1 MNCGARLPA
10 LCPQCGASLP
20 PEARFC
26 IECGHQLGAPPSR
39 IPSTAAPDP
48 LTERL
53 QRLVPQEYADR
64 LLVSKG
70 QVASECRLVT
80 ILFSDIKGST
90 ALAETLD
97 PEDVLEIINDA
108 FEVLSEP
115 ITRHEGTLARL
126 MGDAVLAFFGAPLSH
141 EDDPERAIRAAL
153 EIVEG
158 ARRYAAR
165 LERERGITGFDV
177 RVGINT
183 GMVVV
188 GEVGSDFQVEYTAVG
203 DAINVAARM
212 EQNAPPGGILIAHD
226 TYRHV
231 RGVFEVVPQA
241 PLAVK
246 GRADPVVTYLV
257 ERAKPRAFRIG
268 IRRVEGVE
276 TRMVGREA
284 ERKRLQDAFYSVVE
298 DGECQVVTIAGE
310 AGVGK
315 SRLLYE
321 FDIWSEL
328 QPKPFYYFKGRASH
342 EMRHLPHA
350 LLRDLFRFRFQ
361 IHQSD
366 SASTARDKLV
376 QGLTQ
381 AFQPAA
387 PQSPI
392 PNPQSPISNTH
403 SRIPDRRP
411 TLSNS
416 EGSEITMKA
425 HIIGH
430 LLGFDFSASP
440 HVQAIGDDAQQLRD
454 RALVYIGEYFRA
466 MAGEHPVVILLE
478 DLHWADDSSLDAL
491 NRLAMAAGT
500 DGHLPLLIL
509 GAARPALYER
519 RPYWGQGQPFH
530 SRLDLMPLSKWD
542 SRRLVHEILKKVPPG
557 QLPATLRDQ
566 VVAGAEGNPFFLE
579 ELIKMLVE
587 EGVIRKGAE
596 SWAVEAERLG
606 DLQVPPTLTGVL
618 QARLDRLPS
627 DQRLV
632 LQQASVVG
640 RLFWDLVVAH
650 IAADAG
656 TPAGPGEVNA
666 ALSELRGREM
676 VFRRETSAFE
686 GAREYLFKHALLREV
701 TYEGV
706 LKQVRRVYHGLAAEW
721 LMERT
726 GERAGEYTGLI
737 ADHLELAGRTEEA
750 VTFLRKAGEQAAAR
764 YANEE
769 AVNYFSRALTLT
781 PEDSAAERY
790 DLLLVRE
797 ALHDLIGVREA
808 QAEDLAELETL
819 ARRLDGV
826 QEGRPGLRSAE
837 ISLRRA
843 RHARMTGELDQ
854 AITYAKAAIA
864 HAKAASAL
872 ANAVAA
878 FGQDAG
884 IAAVQDGSPREGVST
899 LASQREQVA
908 LGIQA
913 LALAE
918 WAWVHNYREQLE
930 LAQQRAEEAVA
941 CARESGLPAV
951 LARCL
956 PPLGAPLNAQGKS
969 TDTLPIWEECLRL
982 FREVSDRRGEAI
994 TLYNMG
1000 HSYGDRGDLDRA
1012 KACLEQSIQISKE
1025 IGAQDTM
1032 AFPLAVLGFYV
1043 HGPRADFHA
1052 AVSVVQE
1059 ALRLLRRA
1067 GNRFPEADYL
1077 AWLSSSLWAL
1087 GDYDQAEVTAREGL
1101 SKALGIENLYAE
1113 SVALRNMGLIRFSLG
1128 DDDQAHVLLRES
1140 VSVFEGTGTRPIE
1153 IGLGLAALALV
1164 AHRLGHDEKAK
1175 EVAMRAA
1182 QISLKTDKAELQ
1194 AHASLALGHALAGLG
1209 NSPAAVDA
1217 YGHAYDTYRHA
1228 TWRNAPMEALAG
1240 LARVALAQGDPAQ
1253 ALAHVEDILEHLK
1266 TGTLDGTFEPFR
1278 IYLTCV
1284 RVLEAVDDE
1293 RAGQVRR
1300 TAQRLLHERAATIGD
1315 EQLRQSFLEN
1325 VPAHRALIDESV

>member
-26 IECGHQLGAPPSR
+26 IECGYQLGAPPSP
-39 IPSTAAPDP
+39 IPSTSAPDP

-53 QRLVPQEYADR
+53 QRLVPQEYADK
-64 LLVSKG
+64 LLASKG
-70 QVASECRLVT
+70 QVASERRLVT

-165 LERERGITGFDV
+165 LEAERGITGFDV

-183 GMVVV
+183 GLVVV
-188 GEVGSDFQVEYTAVG
+188 GEVGSDFLVEYTAVG

-231 RGVFEVVPQA
+231 RGVFEVVLQA

-246 GRADPVVTYLV
+246 GRAEPVVTYLV
-257 ERAKPRAFRIG
+257 ERAKPRAFRKG
-268 IRRVEGVE
+268 TRRVEGVE
-276 TRMVGREA
+276 TRTVGRKA
-284 ERKRLQDAFYSVVE
+284 ELKRLQDAFHSVVE

-328 QPKPFYYFKGRASH
+328 QPEPFYYFKGRASH

-350 LLRDLFRFRFQ
+350 LLRDLFSFRFQ
-361 IHQSD
+361 IHESD
-366 SASTARDKLV
+366 PASTARDKLV
-376 QGLTQ
+376 QGITH
-381 AFQPAA
+381 AFQPTA
-387 PQSPI
+387 
-392 PNPQSPISNTH
+392 PQSPISNTQY
-403 SRIPDRRP
+403 PDSDTQSQLPDPQP
-411 TLSNS
+411 TLSNG
-416 EGSEITMKA
+416 EGSRITMKA

-454 RALVYIGEYFRA
+454 RALLYIGEYFRA
-466 MAGEHPVVILLE
+466 MAAEHPVVILLE

-491 NRLAMAAGT
+491 HRLAMAAGT
-500 DGHLPLLIL
+500 DSHLPLLIL

-519 RPYWGQGQPFH
+519 RRYWGQGQPFH
-530 SRLDLMPLSKWD
+530 SRLDLQPLSKWD
-542 SRRLVHEILKKVPPG
+542 SRRLVDEILKKVPPG
-557 QLPATLRDQ
+557 QLPATIRDL
-566 VVAGAEGNPFFLE
+566 VVTGAEGNPFFLE

-596 SWAVEAERLG
+596 SWAVDADRLG
-606 DLQVPPTLTGVL
+606 DLHVPPTLTGVL
-618 QARLDRLPS
+618 QARLDRLPG

-656 TPAGPGEVNA
+656 TPVGPGEVNA

-686 GAREYLFKHALLREV
+686 GAREYFFKHALLREV
-701 TYEGV
+701 TYEGI
-706 LKQVRRVYHGLAAEW
+706 LKQVRRVYHGRAADW
-721 LMERT
+721 LIKRT

-737 ADHLELAGRTEEA
+737 ADHLESAGRTEEA

-769 AVNYFSRALTLT
+769 AVNYFSRALALT
-781 PEDSAAERY
+781 PEEDVAERY

-797 ALHDLIGVREA
+797 AIHDLTGTREA
-808 QAEDLAELETL
+808 QAEDLAELD
-819 ARRLDGV
+819 AYAARLDSA
-826 QEGRPGLRSAE
+826 QQGRPGLRSAE
-837 ISLRRA
+837 VNLRRA
-843 RHARMTGELDQ
+843 RHARWTGELDAAVAYARA
-854 AITYAKAAIA
+854 AIAYTKAAVA
-864 HAKAASAL
+864 HAKAA
-872 ANAVAA
+872 
-878 FGQDAG
+878 GPER
-884 IAAVQDGSPREGVST
+884 SPRAGGDPV
-899 LASQREQVA
+899 APRQEQLA

-941 CARESGLPAV
+941 CARESGLPTV
-951 LARCL
+951 LAKCL
-956 PPLGAPLNAQGKS
+956 PPLGAPLNVQGKS
-969 TDTLPIWEECLRL
+969 ADTLSIWEECLRL
-982 FREVSDRRGEAI
+982 FREVGDRRGEAI

-1032 AFPLAVLGFYV
+1032 ALPLAVLGFYV

-1101 SKALGIENLYAE
+1101 SKALEIENLYAE

-1128 DDDQAHVLLRES
+1128 DDDQAHVLLRAS
-1140 VSVFEGTGTRPIE
+1140 LSVFEGTGARPIE
-1153 IGLGLAALALV
+1153 MGLGLAALALV

-1194 AHASLALGHALAGLG
+1194 AHTSLALGHALAGLG
-1209 NSPAAVDA
+1209 DLPAAADA
-1217 YGHAYDTYRHA
+1217 YRHAYDTYRQA

-1253 ALAHVEDILEHLK
+1253 ALVYVEEILDHLE

-1284 RVLEAVDDE
+1284 RVLEAVDDD
-1293 RAGQVRR
+1293 RAGEVRR
-1300 TAQRLLHERAATIGD
+1300 TAQRLLHERAATIED
-1315 EQLRQSFLEN
+1315 EQLRRSFLEN
-1325 VPAHRALIDESV
+1325 VPAHRALAGPRHCDTSVP